1 MGCGSSSSAKGT
13 VDKAKAP
20 GGVVPSVIPGPLPQL
35 TKENLDKCVPG
46 DATFETKA
54 RAFVLRCAARPPKKA
69 ASLPRARRC
78 ADQWRRCARF
88 FDFLRSRYFMC
99 LSTCHSCMYMK

>member
-35 TKENLDKCVPG
+35 TKENLVIVEKFLNIRIP
-46 DATFETKA
+46 AQLSLKA
-54 RAFVLRCAARPPKKA
+54 C
-69 ASLPRARRC
+69 RRLLG
-78 ADQWRRCARF
+78 A
-88 FDFLRSRYFMC
+88 
-99 LSTCHSCMYMK
+99 